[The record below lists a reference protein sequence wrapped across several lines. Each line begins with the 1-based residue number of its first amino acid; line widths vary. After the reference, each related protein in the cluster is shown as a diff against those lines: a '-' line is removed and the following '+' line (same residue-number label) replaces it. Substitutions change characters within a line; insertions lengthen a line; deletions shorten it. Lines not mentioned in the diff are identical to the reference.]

1 MKIMIES
8 LEGPRPGAAPSG
20 GINDTT
26 SLVKALL
33 STLALEKARG
43 NPHVVLDIDMKNLEL
58 RTLVEVVRSTNSIA
72 GGSDYDAI
80 LLVKGLLLTLA
91 DKRARGHAQLLLDIE
106 LENLRPELLMEI
118 ARSVS
123 TTRRGFGHAV

>member
-8 LEGPRPGAAPSG
+8 PGGPRPGAEPSG

-33 STLALEKARG
+33 ITLAAE
-43 NPHVVLDIDMKNLEL
+43 
-58 RTLVEVVRSTNSIA
+58 
-72 GGSDYDAI
+72 
-80 LLVKGLLLTLA
+80 
-91 DKRARGHAQLLLDIE
+91 RARGHAQVVLDID
-106 LENLRPELLMEI
+106 LENLRPELLVEI

-123 TTRRGFGHAV
+123 TTRRGLDHAG